1 MNKSMEIRKSRLEFR
16 TEFFNIFN
24 HARFANPDTNV
35 SDATFEKIT
44 RTPVNPRPI
53 QFGVK
58 YLF

>member
-1 MNKSMEIRKSRLEFR
+1 MEIRKSRLEFR

-24 HARFANPDTNV
+24 HAQFANPDTNV

-44 RTPVNPRPI
+44 RTPVNPRLI

-58 YLF
+58 YQL